1 MILENK
7 KYSIMDVIRIAFRCD
22 AVFSS
27 LIALKVIISGLVPT
41 LQIIV
46 TANFVDMAI
55 RIVNDKL
62 PINNIYPSIIFIVL
76 LIGFQW
82 LSDDLNKL
90 SIIRFEMTLKEKF
103 RTAITEKRSQLDYK
117 HIENHEAWDLISR
130 VSKNPENTISRAY
143 RNLLDIL
150 SLFLKIG
157 GILLVLITQVWWVA
171 LVIVAVSVPLFYLA
185 VKSGKANY
193 EANREATKYKRK
205 HEYLTKVLTER
216 EAVNERELFGFTNKL
231 NEAWSFQYNAART
244 IEVKTKKKW
253 FIKMKTGSLIT
264 ASISI
269 IIIFILLNP
278 VINGIISVGMF
289 ISLVDAVF
297 NMVQMMSWQL
307 TSNFDQLATHKEYMN
322 DLSAFSALSG
332 SVKAGEPPS
341 TTNMEFETLEFINVK
356 FKYPGTD
363 FYVLNGLSF
372 KIEKGRH
379 FAFVGIN
386 GAGKTTITKLIT
398 GLYDEFEGEILIN
411 GTSISSYD
419 KAELKSFYSVVYQDF
434 AKYSISVRDNIAIG
448 NVNQMGNAVIE
459 ENIKVIISELDL
471 KDAINKFP
479 DGLNTFLGKIKKDGM
494 DISGGEWQRLA
505 MARAIISEAPF
516 RILDEPTAA
525 LDPISES
532 RLYEQF
538 ENISKEKT
546 TLFISHRLGSTKL
559 ADIIFVLS
567 NGSIAESGTH
577 DELMDNDGIYKE
589 MYQSQRSWYK

>member
-1 MILENK
+1 MVLENK
-7 KYSIMDVIRIAFRCD
+7 KYSILDIIRIAYRCE
-22 AVFSS
+22 AVFSF
-27 LIALKVIISGLVPT
+27 LIALKVIVSGLVPT

-55 RIVNDKL
+55 KIVNDKL
-62 PINNIYPSIIFIVL
+62 PVNNIYPSIIFIVL
-76 LIGFQW
+76 LIAFQW

-90 SIIRFEMTLKEKF
+90 SVIKFEMAVKEKF
-103 RTAITEKRSQLDYK
+103 RTAITEKRSLLDYK

-130 VSKNPENTISRAY
+130 VSKNPEVTISRAY
-143 RNLLDIL
+143 RNLLDIM
-150 SLFLKIG
+150 SLFLKVG
-157 GILLVLITQVWWVA
+157 GILLILIAKVWWVA
-171 LVIVAVSVPLFYLA
+171 LVIVMVSVPLFLLA
-185 VKSGKANY
+185 IKSGKANY
-193 EANREATKYKRK
+193 EANREATKHKRK
-205 HEYLTKVLTER
+205 YEYLTKVLTER
-216 EAVNERELFGFTNKL
+216 EAVNERELFGFTNKINDSWL
-231 NEAWSFQYNAART
+231 SQYNIARK
-244 IEVKTKKKW
+244 IEINTKKKW

-278 VINGIISVGMF
+278 VIKGTISVGMF
-289 ISLVDAVF
+289 ISLVGAVF

-307 TSNFDQLATHKEYMN
+307 TFNFDQLATHKEYMN
-322 DLSAFSALSG
+322 DLSAFSSLSG
-332 SVKAGEPPS
+332 SIKSAEPPVL
-341 TTNMEFETLEFINVK
+341 TKVEFETLEFINVK

-372 KIEKGRH
+372 KIEKGKH
-379 FAFVGIN
+379 FAFVGVN

-411 GTSISSYD
+411 GKSISSYD

-448 NVNQMGNAVIE
+448 NVNQMDNEVID

-471 KDAINKFP
+471 QEAISKFP
-479 DGLNTFLGKIKKDGM
+479 DGLNTYLGKIKKDGM
-494 DISGGEWQRLA
+494 DISGGEWQRMA
-505 MARAIISEAPF
+505 MARAVISPAPF

-532 RLYEQF
+532 KLYERF
-538 ENISKEKT
+538 EHISKDKT

-567 NGSIAESGTH
+567 NGLIAESGTH
-577 DELMDNDGIYKE
+577 DELIDNDGIYKE